1 MLFLANY
8 ENESNVGNP
17 PTVSKYIH
25 FAFCR
30 LMFPQITRHLKIVC
44 CSYERSEYIIF
55 YTSLSKHLNIVYL
68 VKRKSY
74 LFLNQLFYLYMV
86 PSSNP
91 ST

>member
-1 MLFLANY
+1 MKMNQMLEILQLFQ
-8 ENESNVGNP
+8 
-17 PTVSKYIH
+17 KIH

-55 YTSLSKHLNIVYL
+55 YTSLSKHLSIVYL

-74 LFLNQLFYLYMV
+74 LFLNHLFYLFLV
-86 PSSNP
+86 TPQLCLVLK
-91 ST
+91 TK